1 MVFKLIIF
9 FYFKQ
14 YQFLQIMK
22 ILTNVLYVKKYNVHF
37 RLLKTPEEV
46 LKAGK
51 YMVACQLSRE
61 PLIRKCLRETF
72 FDRAKINIVP
82 TKRGLKE
89 IDENHNCYS

>member
-1 MVFKLIIF
+1 MYKYKII
-9 FYFKQ
+9 Y
-14 YQFLQIMK
+14 
-22 ILTNVLYVKKYNVHF
+22 

-72 FDRAKINIVP
+72 FDRAKINVVP
-82 TKRGLKE
+82 TKAGIKE
-89 IDENHNCYS
+89 IDENHNCYSLVFYLFFINSHNYKFTIFNFVCFCIE

>member
-1 MVFKLIIF
+1 V
-9 FYFKQ
+9 Y
-14 YQFLQIMK
+14 
-22 ILTNVLYVKKYNVHF
+22 LYSTIY
-37 RLLKTPEEV
+37 RLLKTPDEV

-82 TKRGLKE
+82 NKRGVKE